1 MGGGSLGRV
10 AGTGGARPG
19 DAVMS
24 GTSLPFS
31 YNKLRQKLILTNVK
45 FHESNLR
52 LPRPK
57 NFEVAF
63 CAFTDT
69 DYAKDVQ
76 LNVGIGT

>member
-31 YNKLRQKLILTNVK
+31 YNKLRQKLIIGECKNSLKVI
-45 FHESNLR
+45 FDYQD
-52 LPRPK
+52 PK
-57 NFEVAF
+57 IS
-63 CAFTDT
+63 
-69 DYAKDVQ
+69 K
-76 LNVGIGT
+76 